1 LDAPAEEEIMKKLTL
16 AALALVA
23 VSAAFADDIT
33 PDNNRDVPSLKSR
46 DQVVAERNAA
56 VRDGSSKVW
65 STTYNQLAVTKSVK
79 TRGTV
84 LVELR
89 AAQADGTLNAF
100 NGEDSGAFALA
111 RTNGRVQPNGTVL
124 AGK

>member
-1 LDAPAEEEIMKKLTL
+1 MKKLTL

-23 VSAAFADDIT
+23 ATVAFADDIT
-33 PDNNRDVPSLKSR
+33 PDNYRDVPSVKTR

-65 STTYNQLAVTKSVK
+65 SITYNQLAVAKSVA

-84 LVELR
+84 LAELR

-100 NGEDSGAFALA
+100 NGEDSGSFALA
-111 RTNGRVQPNGTVL
+111 RANGHLQPNGTVL

>member
-1 LDAPAEEEIMKKLTL
+1 MKKLTL

-46 DQVVAERNAA
+46 EQVAAERNAA
-56 VRDGSSKVW
+56 LRDGSSKVW

-79 TRGTV
+79 TRGAV
-84 LVELR
+84 LAELR
-89 AAQADGTLNAF
+89 AAQADGSLNAF

-111 RTNGRVQPNGTVL
+111 RANDRALKTGTTI
-124 AGK
+124 AGNVSTAR